1 MSVCLSEWL
10 SRLQDEYLAEY
21 IPHGGAAVKV
31 AITLP
36 EDADVTKA
44 AVTDIARSGGFF
56 VAEVDSSGTRIHL
69 IQEQFFAIARQV
81 DWQSEIGR
89 YLRRLFNRHGIS
101 IAEDQPLDDIGG
113 IAESN
118 DRPQEDVFREMK
130 SLVANEVLRDYHL
143 CREFRTAMA
152 HLCHAQIDPQ
162 SIAASDAEVIMQWL
176 QGGSASLTE
185 LKRLHIFSK
194 IGRHNARLM
203 MRSLSVW
210 QHEMGYGGT
219 VLILDLHAILAE
231 RCPSDNEPRYT
242 RNSVLDTYEMLR
254 TYIDDTDEL
263 SYLILIAV
271 IGYGFIDH
279 PKLGQDIYT
288 ALKARLVNEVHDR
301 TRDNPLNA
309 MVSLALCDDPGDDN
323 ANSPD

>member
-1 MSVCLSEWL
+1 MSICLSEWL
-10 SRLQDEYLAEY
+10 SHLDDEYLAEY
-21 IPHGGAAVKV
+21 IPEGGAAVKV
-31 AITLP
+31 AVTLT

-44 AVTDIARSGGFF
+44 AVADIAKSGGFF
-56 VAEVDSSGTRIHL
+56 VAEVDAGITRVHM
-69 IQEQFFAIARQV
+69 IQEQFFIIARQV
-81 DWQSEIGR
+81 NWSNEINR
-89 YLRRLFNRHGIS
+89 YLRSLFIKHGINVLENQLLDDIDS
-101 IAEDQPLDDIGG
+101 IAEL
-113 IAESN
+113 N

-130 SLVANEVLRDYHL
+130 SLIANTILRDYQL

-162 SIAASDAEVIMQWL
+162 SVAASDAEVIMQWL
-176 QGGSASLTE
+176 QGEKVSLSE

-203 MRSLSVW
+203 IRSLSIW
-210 QHEMGYGGT
+210 QHYMGYEAT

-231 RCPSDNEPRYT
+231 RCPCDHEPRYT

-263 SYLILIAV
+263 SYLLLIAV
-271 IGYGFIDH
+271 IGYSFIDH

-309 MVSLALCDDPGDDN
+309 MVSLSLCGEAGDYN
-323 ANSPD
+323 ANSIN